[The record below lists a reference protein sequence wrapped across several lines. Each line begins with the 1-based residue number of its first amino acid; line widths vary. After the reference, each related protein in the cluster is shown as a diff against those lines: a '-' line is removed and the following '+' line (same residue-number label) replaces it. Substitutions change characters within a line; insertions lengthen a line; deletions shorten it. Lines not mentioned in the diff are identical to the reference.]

1 MKRSK
6 DGVRRVIRSI
16 RMKKELRDLAKEH
29 DINVSEFLE
38 HSLDQFLKGHSEC
51 PICKNKLKGK

>member
-6 DGVRRVIRSI
+6 DGTRRVIRSI
-16 RMKKELRDLAKEH
+16 RIRKDLRDLAKEH
-29 DINVSEFLE
+29 DINVSDFLE

-51 PICKNKLKGK
+51 PVCKKKIGTK